1 MDNIKQENITKE
13 VGLNSLTAYE
23 HLRNMCKNVRNESN
37 SGSGFINPIT
47 PRLEYIMKSLA
58 SMGISYELDVF
69 EAHNGELSNNSNK
82 LANVI
87 VHFESEINNI
97 DTTIFSAHHDI
108 ANSKSENCQDN
119 TASVC
124 NLLEL
129 CSLLQNTPKEN
140 LKENVIIAFTD
151 CEEVGGRGMTRLVKN
166 IKKYE
171 EQSVM
176 IYSLELSANGRNYW
190 IEGVHKD
197 NERIPLN
204 LMFTTLQDSMLE
216 GELNV
221 VSTPYNESV
230 NARRAGLEAC
240 CIGILSDT
248 DMEAVKSQ
256 GYCGTWGLCHSKDDT
271 FERSANMNDMKH
283 FNKTLLRMITNKHS

>member
-1 MDNIKQENITKE
+1 MKGKVININEYNKRLYEDRD
-13 VGLNSLTAYE
+13 VVSLGSITAYD
-23 HLRNMCKNVRNESN
+23 HLYNMCKHVRNSSN
-37 SGSGFINPIT
+37 SGSGYMNPIT
-47 PRLEYIMKSLA
+47 PRLEYIMQSLA
-58 SMGISYELDVF
+58 SMGISFELDIF
-69 EAHNGELSNNSNK
+69 EAHNGKLEHSSNK
-82 LANVI
+82 LANVV

-108 ANSKSENCQDN
+108 ANPKSENCQDN

-129 CSLLQNTPKEN
+129 CSLLYNTPKEN
-140 LKENVIIAFTD
+140 LKENVIIVFTD
-151 CEEVGGRGMTRLVKN
+151 CEEVGGRGMTRLVEN

-190 IEGVHKD
+190 IEGVDED
-197 NERIPLN
+197 NE
-204 LMFTTLQDSMLE
+204 MFTTLQNSMLE

-221 VSTPYNESV
+221 VGTPYNESM

-248 DMEAVKSQ
+248 DMEEVKNR
-256 GYCGTWGLCHSKDDT
+256 GYCGAWGLCHSFEDT
-271 FERSANMNDMKH
+271 FERSANMEDMKH
-283 FNKTLLRMITNKHS
+283 FNETLLRIVTK

>member
-1 MDNIKQENITKE
+1 MDTIKQENNTEE
-13 VGLNSLTAYE
+13 VQLNCLVAYD
-23 HLRNMCKNVRNESN
+23 HLRNMCKNVRNESS

-47 PRLEYIMKSLA
+47 PRLEYIMQSLA
-58 SMGISYELDVF
+58 SMGISYKLDVF
-69 EAHNGELSNNSNK
+69 EAHNGELSNKSNK

-87 VHFESEINNI
+87 VNFESEINNI

-108 ANSKSENCQDN
+108 ANPKSENCQDN

-166 IKKYE
+166 IKEYE

-190 IEGVHKD
+190 IEGVDED
-197 NERIPLN
+197 NE
-204 LMFTTLQDSMLE
+204 MFTTLQDSMLE

-221 VSTPYNESV
+221 VSTPYNESM

-256 GYCGTWGLCHSKDDT
+256 GYCGTWGLCHSFNDT
-271 FERSANMNDMKH
+271 FERSANMEDMKH
-283 FNKTLLRMITNKHS
+283 FNETLLRIVTK

>member
-1 MDNIKQENITKE
+1 MDTIKQENNTEE
-13 VGLNSLTAYE
+13 VQLNCLVAYD
-23 HLRNMCKNVRNESN
+23 HLRNMCKSVRNESS

-69 EAHNGELSNNSNK
+69 EAHNGELSNKSNK

-87 VHFESEINNI
+87 VNFESEINNI

-108 ANSKSENCQDN
+108 ANPKSENCQDN

-166 IKKYE
+166 IKEYE

-190 IEGVHKD
+190 IEGVDED
-197 NERIPLN
+197 NE
-204 LMFTTLQDSMLE
+204 MFTTLQDSMLE

-221 VSTPYNESV
+221 VSTPYNESM

-256 GYCGTWGLCHSKDDT
+256 GYCGTWGLCHSFNDT
-271 FERSANMNDMKH
+271 FERSANMEDMKH
-283 FNKTLLRMITNKHS
+283 FNETLLRIVTK